1 MEKEE
6 FKSLWKIKFPEAYPI
21 GNELKWIYEK
31 RWFRIHSL
39 PDSKRY
45 AETEKEYEII
55 LKRQNEIIDDL
66 IGDDEV
72 ILLYGLYRD
81 DRSNSNYAKIAEFK
95 DFQKADTI
103 ELHKIRPKE
112 NENELYLDI
121 YVKHINWKS
130 NERNEILRA
139 IADDEIRMMIIYPKK
154 NRIISPYDGGVD
166 LILESE
172 DVKNNYEEKCQK
184 WSSKHPKGL

>member
-6 FKSLWKIKFPEAYPI
+6 FNSLWKIKFPEAYPI

-45 AETEKEYEII
+45 AETEKEYQII
-55 LKRQNEIIDDL
+55 FKRQNEIIDDL

-172 DVKNNYEEKCQK
+172 DVRNNMA
-184 WSSKHPKGL
+184 L